1 MKVLK
6 YHCRRR
12 QVPLSRAREQ
22 SMLDRE
28 ETHIGPNVG
37 REVKLVACVVRG
49 IWHQAWVS
57 LANHGRFL
65 SVPVWVHMCLS
76 FCFRQGLL
84 IFTVV
89 YQACWLMSLWGSPV
103 SSSQCWVYKHIPG
116 ILCRFWRLNSSRCVC
131 TFEHFTQ
138 LRHFTDMVLSR

>member
-65 SVPVWVHMCLS
+65 SVPVWVHMCLLWKKLVVCS
-76 FCFRQGLL
+76 FPTCLGLPPLWSALSWIVMQGAM
-84 IFTVV
+84 I
-89 YQACWLMSLWGSPV
+89 
-103 SSSQCWVYKHIPG
+103 
-116 ILCRFWRLNSSRCVC
+116 
-131 TFEHFTQ
+131 
-138 LRHFTDMVLSR
+138 